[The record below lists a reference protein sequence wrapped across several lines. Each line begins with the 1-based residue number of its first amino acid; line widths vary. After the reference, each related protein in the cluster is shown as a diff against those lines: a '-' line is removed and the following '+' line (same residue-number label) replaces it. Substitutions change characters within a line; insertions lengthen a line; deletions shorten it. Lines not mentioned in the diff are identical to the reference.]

1 MGKPFHAFYQMP
13 VLPHVAHVAPLRPL
27 LWLKLGW
34 DDLRHNPGPSIA
46 HGLLLVAV
54 GWLMLLFLSAQIEL
68 LAAAVS
74 GYLLVGPIF
83 GAVFYELSRLR
94 AAGQAATF
102 DASLDGALKNGKR
115 LTRLGLV
122 LAILAILWVLLSGLL
137 FERAF
142 GGIPP
147 SVRDNFYRT
156 VVDWSYP
163 GFFVIY
169 LATGA
174 IFALLAFLLSAVS
187 APMIFDRA
195 VDMNKAILTSLK
207 AVGTNPAAMAVWAS
221 LIAALTAIGFASF
234 LFGLAIVL
242 PLLGHAT
249 WHAYRD
255 LIIRG
260 DRAERRGGAAGSS

>member
-1 MGKPFHAFYQMP
+1 MAIPIHVFYQTP
-13 VLPHVAHVAPLRPL
+13 VLPQVAHIAALRPFT
-27 LWLKLGW
+27 WLKLGW
-34 DDLRHNPGPSIA
+34 EDLRHNPGPSIA

-115 LTRLGLV
+115 LARLGLV
-122 LAILAILWVLLSGLL
+122 LAILAILWALLSGLL
-137 FERAF
+137 FERTF
-142 GGIPP
+142 DGTPP

-156 VVDWSYP
+156 IVDWSYP
-163 GFFVIY
+163 GFFVTY

-174 IFALLAFLLSAVS
+174 VFALLAFMVSVVS

-195 VDMNKAILTSLK
+195 EATNKAILTSLK
-207 AVGTNPAAMAVWAS
+207 AVGTNPAAMAVWAA
-221 LIAALTAIGFASF
+221 LIAVLTAIGFATF
-234 LFGLAIVL
+234 LLGLAVVL

-255 LIIRG
+255 LIARG
-260 DRAERRGGAAGSS
+260 D

>member
-1 MGKPFHAFYQMP
+1 MDKPIHLNYQMP
-13 VLPHVAHVAPLRPL
+13 VLPRVAHVAL
-27 LWLKLGW
+27 LQPFTWLKLGW
-34 DDLRHNPGPSIA
+34 EDLRANPGPSIA
-46 HGLLLVAV
+46 HGVLLVAV
-54 GWLMLLFLSAQIEL
+54 GWLMLLFLSAQIDL

-102 DASLDGALKNGKR
+102 DASLDGALKNGRR
-115 LTRLGLV
+115 LVRLGLV

-137 FERAF
+137 FERTF

-147 SVRDNFYRT
+147 SVHDNFYRT
-156 VVDWSYP
+156 IVDWSYP
-163 GFFVIY
+163 RFFVTY

-174 IFALLAFLLSAVS
+174 LFALLAFMVSVVS

-195 VDMNKAILTSLK
+195 VDTNKAILTSFK
-207 AVGTNPAAMAVWAS
+207 AVGTNPAAMAVWAT
-221 LIAALTAIGFASF
+221 LIAAITAIGFASF
-234 LFGLAIVL
+234 LLGLAVIL

-249 WHAYRD
+249 WHAYQD
-255 LIIRG
+255 LIIRA
-260 DRAERRGGAAGSS
+260 D

>member
-1 MGKPFHAFYQMP
+1 MDKPLHAFYQMP
-13 VLPHVAHVAPLRPL
+13 LLPHVAHVAPLRPL

-46 HGLLLVAV
+46 HGLLLVGV
-54 GWLMLLFLSAQIEL
+54 GWLMLLFFSAQIDL

-94 AAGQAATF
+94 TVGQAATF
-102 DASLDGALKNGKR
+102 DASLDGALKNGRR
-115 LTRLGLV
+115 LVRLGLV

-147 SVRDNFYRT
+147 SVTDNFYRT
-156 VVDWSYP
+156 IVDWSYP
-163 GFFVIY
+163 GFFVTY
-169 LATGA
+169 LAAGA
-174 IFALLAFLLSAVS
+174 IFALLAFVLSVVS
-187 APMIFDRA
+187 APMIFERA
-195 VDMNKAILTSLK
+195 ADTNEAILISLK
-207 AVGTNPAAMAVWAS
+207 VVGTNPAAMAVWAV

-260 DRAERRGGAAGSS
+260 D

>member
-1 MGKPFHAFYQMP
+1 MDNPIHVFYQMP
-13 VLPHVAHVAPLRPL
+13 ALPRVAHIAPLRPFT
-27 LWLKLGW
+27 WLKLGW
-34 DDLRHNPGPSIA
+34 EDLRHNPGPSIA
-46 HGLLLVAV
+46 HGLLLAAA
-54 GWLMLLFLSAQIEL
+54 GWLMLLFLSAQIDL

-94 AAGQAATF
+94 AVGQPATF

-115 LTRLGLV
+115 LARLGLV

-137 FERAF
+137 FEQAF

-147 SVRDNFYRT
+147 SVRDNFHRT
-156 VVDWSYP
+156 IVDWSYP
-163 GFFVIY
+163 GFFVTY

-174 IFALLAFLLSAVS
+174 IFALLAFVLSAVS
-187 APMIFDRA
+187 APLIFDRA
-195 VDMNKAILTSLK
+195 VDTNTAILTSVK
-207 AVGTNPAAMAVWAS
+207 AVGTNPAAMAVWAT

-234 LFGLAIVL
+234 LFGLVIVL
-242 PLLGHAT
+242 PLLGHGT

-260 DRAERRGGAAGSS
+260 D

>member
-1 MGKPFHAFYQMP
+1 MDKPIHVFYQMP
-13 VLPHVAHVAPLRPL
+13 VLPRVAHVAPLRPL
-27 LWLKLGW
+27 TWLKLGW
-34 DDLRHNPGPSIA
+34 EDLRHNPGPSIA

-54 GWLMLLFLSAQIEL
+54 GWLILLFFSAEIDL
-68 LAAAVS
+68 LAAAIS

-94 AAGQAATF
+94 AAGQSATF
-102 DASLDGALKNGKR
+102 DASLDGALRNGKR
-115 LTRLGLV
+115 LAHLGLV
-122 LAILAILWVLLSGLL
+122 LAILAILWVLSSGLL

-147 SVRDNFYRT
+147 SVRENFYRT
-156 VVDWSYP
+156 IVDWNYP
-163 GFFVIY
+163 GFFVTY

-174 IFALLAFLLSAVS
+174 IFALLAFMLSVVS

-195 VDMNKAILTSLK
+195 VETNTAILTSLK
-207 AVGTNPAAMAVWAS
+207 AVARNPVAMAVWAS
-221 LIAALTAIGFASF
+221 LIASLTAIGFASF
-234 LFGLAIVL
+234 LLGLAIVL

-255 LIIRG
+255 LIVLG
-260 DRAERRGGAAGSS
+260 D

>member
-1 MGKPFHAFYQMP
+1 MDKPIHVFYQIP
-13 VLPHVAHVAPLRPL
+13 VLPPVAHIAPLRAFT
-27 LWLKLGW
+27 WLKLGW
-34 DDLRHNPGPSIA
+34 EDLRHNPVPSIA

-68 LAAAVS
+68 LAAAIS

-94 AAGQAATF
+94 AAGQPATF
-102 DASLDGALKNGKR
+102 DASIDGALKNGKR
-115 LTRLGLV
+115 LARLGLV
-122 LAILAILWVLLSGLL
+122 LGILAILWVLLSGLL

-147 SVRDNFYRT
+147 SVRENFYRT
-156 VVDWSYP
+156 IVDWSYP
-163 GFFVIY
+163 GFFLTY

-174 IFALLAFLLSAVS
+174 IFALLAFMLSAVS

-195 VDMNKAILTSLK
+195 VDTNTAILTSFK
-207 AVGTNPAAMAVWAS
+207 AVAGNPAAMAVWAA
-221 LIAALTAIGFASF
+221 LIAALTAIGFATF

-255 LIIRG
+255 LIIRA
-260 DRAERRGGAAGSS
+260 D

>member
-1 MGKPFHAFYQMP
+1 MNKPIHVSYQMP
-13 VLPHVAHVAPLRPL
+13 ELPRVAHVAPLRPIV
-27 LWLKLGW
+27 WLSLGW
-34 DDLRHNPGPSIA
+34 EDLRHNPAPSIA
-46 HGLLLVAV
+46 HGLLLVGV
-54 GWLMLLFLSAQIEL
+54 GWLMLLLLSTQVAL

-74 GYLLVGPIF
+74 GYLLMGPLF

-94 AAGQAATF
+94 SAGQPATF
-102 DASLDGALKNGKR
+102 DASLDGALKNGRR
-115 LTRLGLV
+115 LARLGLV

-142 GGIPP
+142 GGIQP
-147 SVRDNFYRT
+147 SLRDNFYRT
-156 VVDWSYP
+156 IVDWSYP
-163 GFFVIY
+163 NFFVTY

-174 IFALLAFLLSAVS
+174 VFALFAFTLSVVS

-195 VDMNKAILTSLK
+195 VDTDTAILTSLK
-207 AVGTNPAAMAVWAS
+207 AVGTNPAAMAVWAA

-234 LFGLAIVL
+234 LLGLAVVL

-260 DRAERRGGAAGSS
+260 D

>member
-1 MGKPFHAFYQMP
+1 MDKPFYAFHQMP
-13 VLPHVAHVAPLRPL
+13 TLPHVARVAPLQPFV
-27 LWLKLGW
+27 WLKLGW

-94 AAGQAATF
+94 AAGQTATF

-115 LTRLGLV
+115 LAHLGLV
-122 LAILAILWVLLSGLL
+122 LATLVILWALVAGLL

-156 VVDWSYP
+156 IVDWSYP
-163 GFFVIY
+163 GFFVTY

-174 IFALLAFLLSAVS
+174 IFALLAFVLSVVS
-187 APMIFDRA
+187 APMIFDLA
-195 VDMNKAILTSLK
+195 VDTNKAILTSLK
-207 AVGTNPAAMAVWAS
+207 AVGTNPAAMTIWAT

-234 LFGLAIVL
+234 LFGLAIIL

-260 DRAERRGGAAGSS
+260 D